1 MVTKYCSDRE
11 LKSLDFWWVYKP
23 SCTYEFEEYVVY
35 RIEAQHKKYV
45 KLEQHQFKMDTEK
58 GIHEFVIVEL
68 TSDAVVRMIQEE
80 GYELTDIDI
89 EEIKLGLDNSY
100 CEMCYYMIE
109 YYFNSGDY
117 LDLDNGYY
125 HGETL
130 WLNDVWINHQYIETK
145 WNIFTDKK
153 EAINWIYE
161 NYLEDEWVVEEI
173 IS

>member
-1 MVTKYCSDRE
+1 
-11 LKSLDFWWVYKP
+11 
-23 SCTYEFEEYVVY
+23 
-35 RIEAQHKKYV
+35 
-45 KLEQHQFKMDTEK
+45 
-58 GIHEFVIVEL
+58 
-68 TSDAVVRMIQEE
+68 
-80 GYELTDIDI
+80 
-89 EEIKLGLDNSY
+89 
-100 CEMCYYMIE
+100 MIE